1 MANSKSGKLPFSLWL
16 NLIMFGFMGQVAW
29 AVENN
34 FFNLYMLKVGG
45 DMHDISVMI
54 AVSAIVAFL
63 TTLFMGSLSDK
74 INKRKIFICGG
85 YILWGLTVIA
95 FAVINPEFIA
105 KIMGTSVGA
114 AVSAT
119 VTLVIIMDGLMTF
132 MGSTSND
139 AAFNAWVT
147 DIGTSSNRA
156 KIESLLAII
165 PVVATLAVT
174 GSFGAIFGD
183 SKEVGQR
190 EYSLYFLIL
199 GGIVT
204 VCGIIGIFTIK
215 ESRTNVKTSAGFVE
229 TLVYGFKPNVIKNN
243 KRLYISLVCMG
254 IFSVSSQV
262 FFPYIFIYLDKHLD
276 LSELGSKL
284 NVGTIILLVAY
295 VAVMVGFLVYIIS
308 MSDKKGKAPYLFP
321 AAIVYLIGLVCV
333 FFADDNILYFI
344 FAALATIVGYGLLM
358 IMLGA
363 AVRDFTPEDKTGQL
377 QGIRMIFSVL
387 LPMLIGPTVAE
398 NISEKYSVTTYANDY
413 GEILATPAPHIFLA
427 SAAIG
432 LLIFI
437 PLVFLAK
444 EFKKAQKN
452 AEVED

>member
-1 MANSKSGKLPFSLWL
+1 MSDNKRLSPSVLL
-16 NLIMFGFMGQVAW
+16 NVILFGFMGQVAW

-34 FFNLYMLKVGG
+34 FFNLYMLKIGG

-74 INKRKIFICGG
+74 INKRKIFICAG

-95 FAVINPEFIA
+95 FAIINPETIA
-105 KIMGTSVGA
+105 RLMGTDVGA
-114 AVSAT
+114 AIPLT
-119 VTLVIIMDGLMTF
+119 VTLVIIMDGIMTF

-147 DIGTSSNRA
+147 DIGTSSNRS

-165 PVVATLAVT
+165 PVIATLAVT

-190 EYSLYFLIL
+190 EYSLYFLVL
-199 GGIVT
+199 GAIVT
-204 VCGIIGIFTIK
+204 VCGVIGIFSVK
-215 ESRTNVKTSAGFVE
+215 ESRTNVKTTAGFVE
-229 TLVYGFKPNVIKNN
+229 TLVYGFRPSVIKNN
-243 KRLYISLVCMG
+243 KSLYISLACMG

-276 LSELGSKL
+276 MSALGSML
-284 NVGTIILLVAY
+284 SPGVIVFAIVFVIAIIA
-295 VAVMVGFLVYIIS
+295 ALVYIII
-308 MSDKKGKAPYLFP
+308 MSDKKGKAPYLYP
-321 AAIVYLIGLVCV
+321 AVTFYLIGLILV
-333 FFADDNILYFI
+333 FFADDNILYFL
-344 FAALATIVGYGLLM
+344 FAAIVTIVGYGLLM

-387 LPMLIGPTVAE
+387 IPMLIGPSVAE
-398 NISEKYSVTTYANDY
+398 RISNAYSSTTYVNDY
-413 GEILATPAPHIFLA
+413 GETLPTPAPHIFLA
-427 SAAIG
+427 SAVIG
-432 LLIFI
+432 VLIII
-437 PLVFLAK
+437 PLYFLSK
-444 EFKKAQKN
+444 EFEKQKALNK
-452 AEVED
+452 

>member
-1 MANSKSGKLPFSLWL
+1 MSDNKKLSPSLL
-16 NLIMFGFMGQVAW
+16 MNIILFGFMGQVAW

-34 FFNLYMLKVGG
+34 FFNLYMLKIGG

-74 INKRKIFICGG
+74 INKRKIFICAG

-95 FAVINPEFIA
+95 FAIINPETVA
-105 KIMGTSVGA
+105 KIMGTDVGA
-114 AVSAT
+114 AVSVT
-119 VTLVIIMDGLMTF
+119 VTLVIIMDGIMTF

-139 AAFNAWVT
+139 AAFNAWIT
-147 DIGTSSNRA
+147 DIGTSSNRS

-165 PVVATLAVT
+165 PVIATLAVT

-183 SKEVGQR
+183 NKNVGQK

-199 GGIVT
+199 GSIVT
-204 VCGIIGIFTIK
+204 VCGIIGIFSVK
-215 ESRTNVKTSAGFVE
+215 ESRTNVKTTAGFVE
-229 TLVYGFKPNVIKNN
+229 TLVYGFKPSVVKSN
-243 KRLYISLVCMG
+243 KKLYISLVCMG
-254 IFSVSSQV
+254 VFSISSQV

-276 LSELGSKL
+276 MSALGSML
-284 NVGTIILLVAY
+284 TPGRIVLALITVVLMISA
-295 VAVMVGFLVYIIS
+295 LVYMIV
-308 MSDKKGKAPYLFP
+308 MSDRKGKAPYLFP
-321 AAIVYLIGLVCV
+321 AVVLYLMGLILV
-333 FFADDNILYFI
+333 FFADDNIYYFLL
-344 FAALATIVGYGLLM
+344 AAVVTIVGYGLLM

-398 NISEKYSVTTYANDY
+398 KISTKYSATTYVNDY
-413 GEILATPAPHIFLA
+413 GEILPTPAPHIFLA
-427 SAAIG
+427 AAVIG
-432 LLIFI
+432 VFIVI
-437 PLVFLAK
+437 PLVFLVK
-444 EFKKAQKN
+444 EFKKNQAVQESK
-452 AEVED
+452 

>member
-1 MANSKSGKLPFSLWL
+1 MSDTKKLSPSILL
-16 NLIMFGFMGQVAW
+16 NVILFGFMGQVAW

-34 FFNLYMLKVGG
+34 FFNLYMLKIGG

-74 INKRKIFICGG
+74 INKRKIFICAG

-95 FAVINPEFIA
+95 FAIINPESIA
-105 KIMGTSVGA
+105 KLMGTEVSA
-114 AVSAT
+114 AVSVT

-139 AAFNAWVT
+139 AAFNAWIT
-147 DIGTSSNRA
+147 DIGTSSNRS

-165 PVVATLAVT
+165 PVIATLAVT

-183 SKEVGQR
+183 NSNVGQR

-199 GGIVT
+199 GSIVT
-204 VCGIIGIFTIK
+204 VCGIIGIFSVK
-215 ESRTNVKTSAGFVE
+215 ESRTNVKTTAGFLE
-229 TLVYGFKPNVIKNN
+229 TLVYGFKPSVIKNN
-243 KRLYISLVCMG
+243 KSLYISLVCMG
-254 IFSVSSQV
+254 VFSVSSQV

-276 LSELGSKL
+276 MSALGSML
-284 NVGTIILLVAY
+284 TPGVIVFAAIFAAALIGT
-295 VAVMVGFLVYIIS
+295 LVYIII
-308 MSDKKGKAPYLFP
+308 MSDRKGKAPYLYP
-321 AAIVYLIGLVCV
+321 AAILYLIGLVLV

-344 FAALATIVGYGLLM
+344 LSALVTLVGYGLLM

-398 NISEKYSVTTYANDY
+398 KISTAYSATTYVNDY
-413 GEILATPAPHIFLA
+413 GETLPTPAPHIFLA
-427 SAAIG
+427 AAVIG
-432 LLIFI
+432 VIIII
-437 PLVFLAK
+437 PLYFLSK
-444 EFKKAQKN
+444 EFKKQK
-452 AEVED
+452 ALEK

>member
-1 MANSKSGKLPFSLWL
+1 MSDNKKLSPSILL
-16 NLIMFGFMGQVAW
+16 NVILFGFMGQVAW

-34 FFNLYMLKVGG
+34 FFNLYMLKIGG
-45 DMHDISVMI
+45 DMHDISIMI

-74 INKRKIFICGG
+74 LNKRKIFICAG

-105 KIMGTSVGA
+105 KLMGTEVGA
-114 AVSAT
+114 AIPLT
-119 VTLVIIMDGLMTF
+119 VTLVIIMDGIMTF

-147 DIGTSSNRA
+147 DIGTSSNRS

-165 PVVATLAVT
+165 PVIATLAVT

-199 GGIVT
+199 GSIVT
-204 VCGIIGIFTIK
+204 VCGVIGIFSVK
-215 ESRTNVKTSAGFVE
+215 ESRTNVKTTAGFGE
-229 TLVYGFKPNVIKNN
+229 TLVYGFKPSVIKNN
-243 KRLYISLVCMG
+243 KSLYISLVCMG

-276 LSELGSKL
+276 MSALGSML
-284 NVGTIILLVAY
+284 SPGVIIFALVFVIALVA
-295 VAVMVGFLVYIIS
+295 ALVYIII
-308 MSDKKGKAPYLFP
+308 MSDRNGKAPYLYP
-321 AAIVYLIGLVCV
+321 AVTFYLIGLILV
-333 FFADDNILYFI
+333 FFADDNILYFL
-344 FAALATIVGYGLLM
+344 FAALVTIVGYGLLM

-387 LPMLIGPTVAE
+387 IPMLIGPSVAE
-398 NISEKYSVTTYANDY
+398 RISNAYSVTTYVNDY
-413 GEILATPAPHIFLA
+413 GETLPTPAPHIFLA
-427 SAAIG
+427 SALIG
-432 LLIFI
+432 ALIII
-437 PLVFLAK
+437 PLYFLSK
-444 EFKKAQKN
+444 EFEKQKALNK
-452 AEVED
+452 

>member
-1 MANSKSGKLPFSLWL
+1 MSDNKKLSPSILL
-16 NLIMFGFMGQVAW
+16 NVILFGFMGQVAW

-34 FFNLYMLKVGG
+34 FFNLYMLKIGG

-54 AVSAIVAFL
+54 AVSAVVAFL

-74 INKRKIFICGG
+74 INKRKIFICAG

-105 KIMGTSVGA
+105 NILRIDVVA
-114 AVSAT
+114 AVPLT
-119 VTLVIIMDGLMTF
+119 VALVIVMDGIMTF

-139 AAFNAWVT
+139 AAFNAWIT
-147 DIGTSSNRA
+147 DIGTSSNRS

-183 SKEVGQR
+183 NKNVGQR
-190 EYSLYFLIL
+190 EYSIYFFIL
-199 GGIVT
+199 GAVVT
-204 VCGIIGIFTIK
+204 VCGIIGIFSVK
-215 ESRTNVKTSAGFVE
+215 ESRTNVKTTAGFGE
-229 TLVYGFKPNVIKNN
+229 TLIYGFKPSVIKNN
-243 KRLYISLVCMG
+243 KSLYISLACMG

-262 FFPYIFIYLDKHLD
+262 FFPYLFIYLDKHLD
-276 LSELGSKL
+276 MSELGSMLTFK
-284 NVGTIILLVAY
+284 NIVI
-295 VAVMVGFLVYIIS
+295 AVIFVVIMLASLVYIII
-308 MSDKKGKAPYLFP
+308 MSDKKGKAPYLYP
-321 AAIVYLIGLVCV
+321 AVTFYLIGLIFV
-333 FFADDNILYFI
+333 FFADDNILYFL
-344 FAALATIVGYGLLM
+344 FAAIVTIVGYGLLM

-398 NISEKYSVTTYANDY
+398 KVSNAYSATTYVNDY
-413 GEILATPAPHIFLA
+413 GETLPTPAPHIFLA
-427 SAAIG
+427 AAIIG
-432 LLIFI
+432 TLIII
-437 PLVFLAK
+437 PLYFLSK
-444 EFKKAQKN
+444 EFEKQKALKK
-452 AEVED
+452 